1 MPYHRIL
8 ISLFNEITGP
18 DPLKLLEP
26 IAWSI
31 LEAFGQTFFALQ
43 PRRMPGFAFA
53 WLDIVGHRNVI
64 GRLLAN
70 TGIAETV
77 DAVKTAAT
85 YTQLIISHLKFLAP
99 FLRNIQLPKSIAI
112 LYKGTLRVLL
122 VILHDFPELLCE
134 FHYVI
139 CDTIPPN
146 CVQLRNL
153 ILSAYPRQMRLPD
166 PFALNFK
173 QVDTIPEMAVEPKSN
188 LNMATII
195 PDNIRIPLD
204 EYLAN
209 RISVDFLPNLPTL
222 LQTQNQAGTKYNT
235 TVMNALVLYVGI
247 RAIEHLHLRRQRIS
261 TLNIAHTSYMDIF
274 QNLAIQLDTE
284 GEVFRKTLSI

>member
-1 MPYHRIL
+1 
-8 ISLFNEITGP
+8 
-18 DPLKLLEP
+18 
-26 IAWSI
+26 
-31 LEAFGQTFFALQ
+31 
-43 PRRMPGFAFA
+43 
-53 WLDIVGHRNVI
+53 
-64 GRLLAN
+64 
-70 TGIAETV
+70 
-77 DAVKTAAT
+77 
-85 YTQLIISHLKFLAP
+85 
-99 FLRNIQLPKSIAI
+99 
-112 LYKGTLRVLL
+112 
-122 VILHDFPELLCE
+122 
-134 FHYVI
+134 
-139 CDTIPPN
+139 
-146 CVQLRNL
+146 
-153 ILSAYPRQMRLPD
+153 MRLPD

-284 GEVFRKTLSI
+284 GRYLLFNGIANQLRYPNAHTHYFSCVFLYLFKNSTNDTIQEQITRILFERLVALRPHPWGLLITFIELIKNPTYNFWRYEFTSCAPEIQRLFQNVANTCVPAQGSQPQAQPDGAPGPLGNNTGAANQQQNPNTN